1 MMSAISRASLD
12 QEIYLRSLTG
22 YMVGKH
28 LFAGFRRVAV
38 LAYPDR
44 ICSAMAA
51 AALASYEA
59 AGNYRDAA
67 GAVFLL
73 ERGREDSA
81 ASGAVGYG
89 ADAVYLSLGGEQR
102 MSDVASLTASAIGAL
117 AKAGYRGALL
127 IHVRAWLATKQLSN
141 VLSDQSLAKYLGGLP
156 EIRVFTAD
164 AAARKFFFN
173 RVRLGPSGPA
183 LERYAEAEITQE
195 HANLLK
201 ISLPPPE

>member
-1 MMSAISRASLD
+1 MSTISRASLD

-22 YMVGKH
+22 YLVGRH
-28 LFAGFRRVAV
+28 MLNGFRRVAV

-59 AGNYRDAA
+59 SGNYRDAA

-73 ERGREDSA
+73 EPGKEDA
-81 ASGAVGYG
+81 AARGAVGYG

-102 MSDVASLTASAIGAL
+102 MSDVASMTARALGAL
-117 AKAGYRGALL
+117 ARAGYRGALL
-127 IHVRAWLATKQLSN
+127 LHVRAWLATKQLST
-141 VLSDQSLAKYLGGLP
+141 VLPDASLASYLGGLDL
-156 EIRVFTAD
+156 RVFTAD
-164 AAARKFFFN
+164 AGARRFYFN
-173 RVRLGPSGPA
+173 RVRVGASGA
-183 LERYAEAEITQE
+183 SLERYAEAEITKE
-195 HANLLK
+195 HADLLK